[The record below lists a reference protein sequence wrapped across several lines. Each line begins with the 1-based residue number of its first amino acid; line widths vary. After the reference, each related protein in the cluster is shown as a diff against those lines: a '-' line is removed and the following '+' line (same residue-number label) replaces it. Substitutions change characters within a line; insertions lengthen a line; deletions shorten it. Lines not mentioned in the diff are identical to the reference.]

1 MSTKLNEI
9 LENIKSELSNN
20 LFMKFIESQREEDIY
35 SDGNLNALKNKYD
48 EILDY
53 YIANEDHED

>member
-1 MSTKLNEI
+1 LIIT
-9 LENIKSELSNN
+9 N

>member
-9 LENIKSELSNN
+9 LENIKTELPNN